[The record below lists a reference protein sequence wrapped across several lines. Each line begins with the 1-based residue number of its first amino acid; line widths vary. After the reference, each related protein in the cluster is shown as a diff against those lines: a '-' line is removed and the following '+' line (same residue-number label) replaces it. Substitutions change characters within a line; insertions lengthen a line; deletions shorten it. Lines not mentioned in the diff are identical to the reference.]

1 MHTMAT
7 ISFIIIGHKF
17 DVHFE
22 WNQDLTCYP
31 VQFIYY
37 KGRRVGL
44 FDVNDDHNTIY
55 FNPATMLD
63 IFGQDFNADNFSI
76 GITFGLFHTEGMT
89 SDEIINKKKDIDN
102 MTQGAADVFKL
113 YS

>member
-1 MHTMAT
+1 MAT
-7 ISFIIIGHKF
+7 ISFTIIGYKF

-22 WNQDLTCYP
+22 WNEALTDYP

-37 KGRRVGL
+37 NGRRVGL

-55 FNPATMLD
+55 FNTPTMIEL
-63 IFGQDFNADNFSI
+63 FGPEFNADNFSI
-76 GITFGLFHTEGMT
+76 GITFGLFRSDGMT
-89 SDEIINKKKDIDN
+89 NKQIYAKKNELDAMI
-102 MTQGAADVFKL
+102 QGAADVFQL